1 VRFSE
6 LDGARVGVWGAGRE
20 IASFADQL
28 ARRLPS
34 ARIVVAAFDAPPA
47 GDVRETLRAPD
58 ALILVASSSQRG
70 SGAAAG
76 PRDRGAED
84 SREDTGDSELVAALA
99 GCDVV
104 VRSPGV
110 SIYRPELCA
119 LREAGTPVT
128 TPTSLWLAE
137 RGGEGVIGVT
147 GTKGKSTTAA
157 LAAHLAR
164 AAGRTA
170 QLAGNIGVPALDL
183 LDGESPDVTVVE
195 LSSYHT
201 ADLATGPE
209 VALVTSLFREHT
221 DWHGSEA
228 AYRADK
234 LRLLG
239 LPGVRMAVV
248 NWRDE
253 WLREQLESGGRTRF
267 GRAPTAGRG
276 ATGTDADG
284 AVPRLL
290 RYGVADGWD
299 SVADG
304 IALNGELRASAVQL
318 PLRGE
323 HNALN
328 LCGALT
334 ALGAIGVVPVLPDSL
349 NGFQPLAH
357 RLETVAERDGVLWVD
372 DSISTTPES
381 TLAALASF
389 PGRELIL
396 IGGGQDRGQNYAQ
409 LGRVLAELGATVIG
423 VPTTGPRLLAAAHD
437 AGVLGARA
445 LEAADMREAVAL
457 ARDVAAAR
465 PGAVV
470 LLSPAAPSYDN
481 YRDFEQRGE
490 RFRELVASQL
500 DFRARNRTSKR
511 S

>member
-1 VRFSE
+1 MRFSE

-34 ARIVVAAFDAPPA
+34 ARLVAAAFDAPPA
-47 GDVRETLRAPD
+47 RDVRDVLRAPD
-58 ALILVASSSQRG
+58 ARIAV
-70 SGAAAG
+70 
-76 PRDRGAED
+76 
-84 SREDTGDSELVAALA
+84 GDDVVAALSA
-99 GCDVV
+99 CDVV

-110 SIYRPELCA
+110 SVYRPELLA
-119 LREAGTPVT
+119 VRARTPVT
-128 TPTSLWLAE
+128 TATSLWLAE
-137 RGGEGVIGVT
+137 HGGEGVIGVT

-183 LDGESPDVTVVE
+183 LDEQPADVTVVE

-221 DWHGSEA
+221 DWHGSEE

-239 LPGVRMAVV
+239 LPGVQFAVV

-253 WLREQLESGGRTRF
+253 RLRDELASMQLPAVIRF
-267 GRAPTAGRG
+267 GVRDGWNVT
-276 ATGTDADG
+276 ADG
-284 AVPRLL
+284 V
-290 RYGVADGWD
+290 
-299 SVADG
+299 
-304 IALNGELRASAVQL
+304 ALNGERRAGAAEL

-328 LCGALT
+328 LCGALAALE
-334 ALGAIGVVPVLPDSL
+334 ALGIAPPLPSSL
-349 NGFQPLAH
+349 RGFRPLAH
-357 RLETVAERDGVLWVD
+357 RLEPIAERDGALWVD

-396 IGGGQDRGQNYAQ
+396 IGGGQDRGQDYAW
-409 LGRVLAELGATVIG
+409 LGRVLAERGATVIG
-423 VPTTGPRLLAAAHD
+423 VPTTGARLLGDAREAGAAA
-437 AGVLGARA
+437 ARA

-457 ARDVAAAR
+457 ARAAAVAL

-490 RFRELVASQL
+490 RFRELVTDA
-500 DFRARNRTSKR
+500 
-511 S
+511 